1 MAANDKLKYLLGYSF
16 KVNIDVNYDFY
27 KRNLNFFER
36 AKEYIEDTDND
47 VATRTSVAQKCLNA
61 CGIDIHN
68 FSFESLIEQY
78 LERTEC
84 NEVSEELFNLD
95 EL

>member
-1 MAANDKLKYLLGYSF
+1 MAANEKLKYLLGYSF
-16 KVNIDVNYDFY
+16 KVNIDVNYNFY
-27 KRNLNFFER
+27 QRNSRFFER

-47 VATRTSVAQKCLNA
+47 VASRASVAEKCLNA
-61 CGIDIHN
+61 CGIDIYN

-78 LERTEC
+78 LERLERC
-84 NEVSEELFNLD
+84 EEQELFNLD